1 MERVRTITQLHKE
14 LLEADPGCA
23 LTKTALRRLVVTG
36 SIPSTRVGAKYL
48 VSREA
53 VERYL
58 MEAAG

>member
-1 MERVRTITQLHKE
+1 MEKVRTIEQLHRE
-14 LLEADPGCA
+14 LLADDPGCA
-23 LTKTALRRLVVTG
+23 LTKTALRRLVITG

-53 VERYL
+53 VEKY